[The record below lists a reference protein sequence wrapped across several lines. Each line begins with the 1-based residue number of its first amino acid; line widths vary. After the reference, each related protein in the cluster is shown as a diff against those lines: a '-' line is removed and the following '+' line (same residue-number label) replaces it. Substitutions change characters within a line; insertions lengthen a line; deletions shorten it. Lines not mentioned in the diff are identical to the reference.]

1 MMATLARRVTIVACC
16 FCIASL
22 VLPAPASADEGRIVI
37 ESVKNRPVIT
47 YLPPSYDSEAERR
60 YPVIYLLHGGGGA
73 PRSFIEG
80 NYSGLNIRT
89 TMNNLVTLHIVRE
102 MIIVMPDINN
112 VYRDFIVKDVI
123 PYIDSTYRTLAKR
136 ESRGIGGHSRGGC
149 GSFLLATDHPELF
162 SALYGLAASCLDR
175 ETEKVEGSPDQGM
188 REPLASR
195 MAELKDSIKNV
206 TIAFDV
212 GLQDNL
218 LRANQNMAVAM
229 ERAGVKHVFETYP
242 GDHNGGVRQRIAS
255 KLLPFFSRELATQ

>member
-1 MMATLARRVTIVACC
+1 MIRPALVAFLAAAWLLTAG
-16 FCIASL
+16 A
-22 VLPAPASADEGRIVI
+22 ASADEGRIVI

-47 YLPPSYDSEAERR
+47 YLPPSYDTDTQRR

-73 PRSFIEG
+73 PRSFLEG
-80 NYSGLNIRT
+80 NYSGLNIKT
-89 TMNNLVTLHIVRE
+89 TMNNLIMLHVIRE

-112 VYRDFIVKDVI
+112 VYRDFILNDVI
-123 PYIDSTYRTLAKR
+123 PYVDSTYRTLAKR

-149 GSFLLATDHPELF
+149 GSFLLATDHPEVF
-162 SALYGLAASCLDR
+162 GALYGLAASCLDR
-175 ETEKVEGSPDQGM
+175 ETEIVEGQPGKGM

-195 MAELKDSIKNV
+195 MAALKDSIKDV
-206 TIAFDV
+206 VIAFDV
-212 GLQDNL
+212 GTADNL

-255 KLLPFFSRELATQ
+255 KLLPFFSKELAPQ